1 MLFLYNGG
9 PIAWCS
15 RRQKNVTT
23 STAESEYV
31 AASETAKESSW
42 IANILPDLVPEW
54 KGPVPLRC
62 DNQAA
67 IGSAE
72 HLNQGKK
79 MKHVRLKY
87 HHIRE
92 LIEEKEIT
100 IEYVRS
106 EEQLADIFTK
116 AYLDLVS
123 IIFEKQWVLLTYL
136 HYSNSHSYLS
146 CRSASRLR
154 RSVRAYSREHYL
166 ATLQP

>member
-1 MLFLYNGG
+1 LTNRSLIGYTDADWGGCLTTGRSTTGMLFLFNGG

-42 IANILPDLVPEW
+42 ITNILPDLLPEW
-54 KGPVPLRC
+54 KGPIPLHC

-72 HLNQGKK
+72 HPNQGKK

-116 AYLDLVS
+116 ALPGPR
-123 IIFEKQWVLLTYL
+123 F
-136 HYSNSHSYLS
+136 NSLREAMGVVEVPSLS
-146 CRSASRLR
+146 
-154 RSVRAYSREHYL
+154 
-166 ATLQP
+166 